1 MEQPIKDNCIKDNGI
16 KDNGIKDNGDN
27 IIHLLRERGL
37 ELPFCL
43 GNDEKTPSQSVYIK
57 TGKYGV
63 YIEYGTIRKS
73 LIHFD
78 KNILDYSLNDIIGLM
93 TNPPNINN
101 NKSLRVINKNAD
113 IRMGKYGPY
122 IYYKNSQMRKPRFL
136 NLSAFDGDFLTCSDD
151 ELFCWFNYYYA
162 IDM

>member
-1 MEQPIKDNCIKDNGI
+1 MEQIVDNENG
-16 KDNGIKDNGDN
+16 NAADN
-27 IIHLLRERGL
+27 IIRVLKERGL
-37 ELPFCL
+37 DLPFCL
-43 GNDEKTPSQSVYIK
+43 GTDEKIPAHSVYIK

-63 YIEYGTIRKS
+63 YIEYGNIRKS
-73 LIHFD
+73 LIHFK
-78 KNILDYSLNDIIGLM
+78 KNILDYSLNDIIELM
-93 TNPPNINN
+93 TKTPDINN

-136 NLSAFDGDFLTCSDD
+136 NLSAFDGDFLTCTDD
-151 ELFCWFNYYYA
+151 ELLCWFNYYYA